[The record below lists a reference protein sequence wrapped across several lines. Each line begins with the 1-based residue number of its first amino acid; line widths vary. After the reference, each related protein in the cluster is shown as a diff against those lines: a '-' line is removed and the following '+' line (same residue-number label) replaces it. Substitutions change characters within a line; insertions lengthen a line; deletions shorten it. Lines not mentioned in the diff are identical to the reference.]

1 VELHETI
8 PVIYLE
14 VDDEIVVRHAEM
26 EVHEK
31 REKTMRKIKKHMNM
45 MMIALIGTRNMSDL
59 KGEGPPGDF
68 FITTSVCQFLSEK
81 YSYCPRPKKSM
92 RRLILKRFFF
102 RPQNKSF

>member
-68 FITTSVCQFLSEK
+68 FYYYICMPVFIRKVQLL
-81 YSYCPRPKKSM
+81 PKA
-92 RRLILKRFFF
+92 
-102 RPQNKSF
+102 